1 MVAACFLFP
10 LLRRKKHLIW
20 LLPGLVGWSR
30 VYLGKHFPSD
40 VMAGWVLGAAIA
52 GVMLAIVLPKVRR
65 RFPAT

>member
-1 MVAACFLFP
+1 
-10 LLRRKKHLIW
+10 
-20 LLPGLVGWSR
+20 VGWSR